1 MEFITVY
8 FLPRNVDSEGADMLD
23 SSSDAAVTE
32 AVPAGE
38 KQTVAGKGKGRLANA
53 AYRTRKHL
61 EPAEVQAI
69 ADSARGNREGARDWL
84 MIVMAYRHGLRV
96 GELCELRW
104 TDVHLE
110 TATLTVRRLKGSK
123 DSTQPLQGDVLRA
136 LRRLHRESPAGS
148 AFVFLSERDAP
159 FTPDGFRKKLK
170 RAAAAAGLAHLNA
183 NPHGLHGCGHHMA
196 ERGTDTRTIQ
206 DYLGHR
212 DIRQTAQY
220 TEGSSARFQG
230 LWDK

>member
-1 MEFITVY
+1 M
-8 FLPRNVDSEGADMLD
+8 
-23 SSSDAAVTE
+23 
-32 AVPAGE
+32 
-38 KQTVAGKGKGRLANA
+38 KTVAGKGKGRLANS

-69 ADSARGNREGARDWL
+69 AYAARDNRDGARDWL
-84 MIVMAYRHGLRV
+84 MIVMTYRHGLRV

-104 TDVHLE
+104 TDVHLD

-148 AFVFLSERDAP
+148 AFVFLSERGAP
-159 FTPDGFRKKLK
+159 FTTDGFRKMLK
-170 RAAAAAGLAHLNA
+170 RAAAAAGLAHLNV
-183 NPHGLHGCGHHMA
+183 NPHSLRHGCGHYMA

>member
-1 MEFITVY
+1 M
-8 FLPRNVDSEGADMLD
+8 LNPSSETT
-23 SSSDAAVTE
+23 VTE
-32 AVPAGE
+32 APPTGV
-38 KQTVAGKGKGRLANA
+38 KKTVAGGKGRGRLANG

-61 EPAEVQAI
+61 EPAEVEAI
-69 ADSARGNREGARDWL
+69 ADAAYGNRDGARDWL

-96 GELCELRW
+96 GELTELRW
-104 TDVHLE
+104 TDVHFQ

-123 DSTQPLQGDVLRA
+123 DSTQPLQGDVLRSLRK
-136 LRRLHRESPAGS
+136 LRRESSDGA
-148 AFVFLSERDAP
+148 AFVFLSERGAP
-159 FTPDGFRKKLK
+159 FATDGFRKMLK
-170 RAAAAAGLAHLNA
+170 RAAAAAGLAHLNV
-183 NPHGLHGCGHHMA
+183 NPHGLRHGTGHYLA

-212 DIRQTAQY
+212 DIRRTAQY

>member
-1 MEFITVY
+1 
-8 FLPRNVDSEGADMLD
+8 MLNP
-23 SSSDAAVTE
+23 SGETTGTE
-32 AVPAGE
+32 AAPTGV
-38 KQTVAGKGKGRLANA
+38 KQTVAGKGRGRLANE

-61 EPAEVQAI
+61 EPAEVAAI
-69 ADSARGNREGARDWL
+69 AEAARSNRDGARDAL
-84 MIVMAYRHGLRV
+84 MILMTYRHGLRV
-96 GELCELRW
+96 AELCELRW
-104 TDVHLE
+104 TDVHLD

-136 LRRLHRESPAGS
+136 LRRLRRESPEGS
-148 AFVFLSERDAP
+148 AFVFLSERGAP
-159 FTPDGFRKKLK
+159 FTTDGFRKMLK
-170 RAAAAAGLAHLNA
+170 RAAAAAGLAHLNV
-183 NPHGLHGCGHHMA
+183 NPHGLRHGCGHFLA

-220 TEGSSARFQG
+220 TEGNSARFQG